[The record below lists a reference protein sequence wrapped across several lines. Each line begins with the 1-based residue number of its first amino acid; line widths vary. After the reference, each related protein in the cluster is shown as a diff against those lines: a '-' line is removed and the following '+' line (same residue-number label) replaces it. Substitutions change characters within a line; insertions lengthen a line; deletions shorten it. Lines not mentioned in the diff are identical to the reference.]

1 GPPRSRRVPRCPC
14 RACPYSSPG
23 GSCSVAVSSERV
35 RSTLAGPDPYGRVDR
50 EGPHLSVTDLAGA
63 GGLDDHFDELFGV
76 VVLDQ
81 HLDADLGDEID
92 GVLGTPVDLG
102 VAALAAVSAGLGDG
116 QALYSE
122 GLEGVLDLVEP
133 VRLHDGGD
141 ELHASTFLLW
151 AGAGAGAAVVREP
164 PPVPLKS

>member
-1 GPPRSRRVPRCPC
+1 V
-14 RACPYSSPG
+14 
-23 GSCSVAVSSERV
+23 VFVQH
-35 RSTLAGPDPYGRVDR
+35 VD
-50 EGPHLSVTDLAGA
+50 AA
-63 GGLDDHFDELFGV
+63 
-76 VVLDQ
+76 
-81 HLDADLGDEID
+81 LGDEID

-151 AGAGAGAAVVREP
+151 AGAGAGAAVAREP
-164 PPVPLKS
+164 PAVPPEPEAGAACSAWSMPATSSSSGTRMPMVLSRRRARTAEAIRE